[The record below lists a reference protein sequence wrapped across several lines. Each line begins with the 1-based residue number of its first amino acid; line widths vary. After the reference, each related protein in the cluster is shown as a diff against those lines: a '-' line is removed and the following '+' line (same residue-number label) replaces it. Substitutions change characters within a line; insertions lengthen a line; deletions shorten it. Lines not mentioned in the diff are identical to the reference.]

1 MVQLVG
7 CGVGYV
13 RLLVFCFLFLLCFS
27 CFFVLASWDFG
38 WWLTTVVVLEVV
50 VW

>member
-13 RLLVFCFLFLLCFS
+13 RLLGFFFLLIFLLDFS
-27 CFFVLASWDFG
+27 CFFVFASRFG
-38 WWLTTVVVLEVV
+38 VFCVG
-50 VW
+50 